1 MTDLEIEE
9 KYGDL
14 RHGVPVTADEMY
26 NFITDTEEFCEILVD
41 LVNGDYSVEALQD
54 DISEW
59 RDFTLT
65 TPEEDEEI
73 DID

>member
-14 RHGVPVTADEMY
+14 RHGEPVTYDDVY
-26 NFITDTEEFCEILVD
+26 DFIADTEEFCEILVE
-41 LVNGDYSVEALQD
+41 LINGDYSVEALRD

-59 RDFTLT
+59 REITLT

-73 DID
+73 DIG